1 MPVLPLVD
9 LLILIG
15 SGSLALG
22 FLLKFITLVSIY
34 RPTIVGFSS
43 LDFVLIAGVCFS
55 LALVFVARTWLK
67 LNEPSLL
74 ALKSRLRAEQAQARA
89 REQDL
94 EREAVGAADAVEASP
109 EAS

>member
-43 LDFVLIAGVCFS
+43 LDFVLIAGVCFA

-89 REQDL
+89 LELDL
-94 EREAVGAADAVEASP
+94 EREASDAVEARS